1 MPPEGPAVG
10 PARRG
15 RKDPDLAQR
24 LMLDEDA
31 ELLQDAGE
39 DQAQE
44 VSLLDTGDLVMARYS
59 KEHKFSTDG
68 TEAWFGLGTVIHV
81 RDGEEAEDALFR
93 AASFVHDG
101 VAILIDQA
109 EDAAHAAAEA
119 RRNRPISH
127 RQ

>member
-15 RKDPDLAQR
+15 RKDPDIAQR

-39 DQAQE
+39 DEAQE
-44 VSLLDTGDLVMARYS
+44 VSLLDAGDLVMARYS

-68 TEAWFGLGTVIHV
+68 SEAWFGLGTVIHV
-81 RDGEEAEDALFR
+81 REDEEAEEALFR
-93 AASFVHDG
+93 AATFVHDG
-101 VAILIDQA
+101 VAILIDNA
-109 EDAAHAAAEA
+109 EEQAHAAAEA
-119 RRNRPISH
+119 RRTRPIAH
-127 RQ
+127 RN